1 MNPRSVTLE
10 RMSPDAFL
18 ASCRRQA
25 LARVRASPAAL
36 GAACDAAAGDVR
48 ADWAAMT
55 AATPVVSPRPAAASR
70 ATLLRLHLTYLWRH
84 RHLLSLNDPQL
95 FTELVQQRKLVD
107 RDPRSP
113 RLIDKLTAKQIVADA
128 LGQEWV
134 TPTLWSGERL
144 PEERPCEPPF
154 VVKSRHGCRQ
164 MRVVRS
170 GTDDWTEIRRAARPW
185 TRHPYGRWLD
195 EWGYREIPRGLLIE
209 PFVGTGPGLPIDYK
223 LFVFHGR
230 VEAIQ
235 VHLDRETDHHWTLY
249 DRSWRRLSA
258 RPPRIERG
266 PPAALARMI
275 KGAENLGSGFDFVRI
290 DFYDVGVTPRF
301 GEMTFYPGSGLDPFD
316 PLVLDREFGRHWLS
330 GLTGA

>member
-1 MNPRSVTLE
+1 MLADRPSAMAARPGVSH
-10 RMSPDAFL
+10 RDAKP
-18 ASCRRQA
+18 S
-25 LARVRASPAAL
+25 
-36 GAACDAAAGDVR
+36 
-48 ADWAAMT
+48 M
-55 AATPVVSPRPAAASR
+55 

-84 RHLLSLNDPQL
+84 RRLLSLSDAQL
-95 FTELVQQRKLVD
+95 FTELVQRRKLID
-107 RDPRSP
+107 RDPRIP
-113 RLIDKLTAKQIVADA
+113 RWIDKLTAKQIVADT

-144 PEERPCEPPF
+144 PEEPPCASPF

-164 MRVVRS
+164 MRVFRS
-170 GTDDWTEIRRAARPW
+170 PANDWSEIRRAAESW

-195 EWGYREIPRGLLIE
+195 EWGYRDIPRGLLIE
-209 PFVGTGPGLPIDYK
+209 PFVGDGPGLPIDYK
-223 LFVFHGR
+223 LYVFHGR

-235 VHLDRETDHHWTLY
+235 VHLDRETEHRWSLY

-258 RPPRIERG
+258 NPLRTDQG

-275 KGAENLGSGFDFVRI
+275 EGAEILGSDFDFVRI

-316 PLVLDREFGRHWLS
+316 TPGLDRELGQLWLPRGGKFS
-330 GLTGA
+330 